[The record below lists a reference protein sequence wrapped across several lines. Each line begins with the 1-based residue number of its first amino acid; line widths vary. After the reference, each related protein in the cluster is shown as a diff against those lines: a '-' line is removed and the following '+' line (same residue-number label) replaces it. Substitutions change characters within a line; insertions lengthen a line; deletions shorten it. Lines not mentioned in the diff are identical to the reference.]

1 MPGSITTHS
10 LPALGAKTQQ
20 LVANI
25 GAAKESISK
34 LFTPSFT
41 LIIGAIDAHTM
52 GQGSLLPYQSTL
64 DPRLEGSNLLSIA
77 PTT

>member
-52 GQGSLLPYQSTL
+52 GQGTFCHTNPHSTH
-64 DPRLEGSNLLSIA
+64 A
-77 PTT
+77 